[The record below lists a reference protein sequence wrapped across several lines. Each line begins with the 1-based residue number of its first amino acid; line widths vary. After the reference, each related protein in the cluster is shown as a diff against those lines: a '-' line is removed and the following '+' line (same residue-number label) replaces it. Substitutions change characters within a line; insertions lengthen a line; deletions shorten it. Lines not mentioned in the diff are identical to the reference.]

1 MENIN
6 ITPVNLGLS
15 LGTVTSVKIS
25 MNYTLGSNTLIVKV
39 RYFDQFGLEIG
50 VLPVEIPVPEEVLQ
64 SWNIDL
70 SPLKSWTLQQ
80 LGLTEITS

>member
-6 ITPVNLGLS
+6 INPVNLGLS

>member
-6 ITPVNLGLS
+6 ISPVNLGLS